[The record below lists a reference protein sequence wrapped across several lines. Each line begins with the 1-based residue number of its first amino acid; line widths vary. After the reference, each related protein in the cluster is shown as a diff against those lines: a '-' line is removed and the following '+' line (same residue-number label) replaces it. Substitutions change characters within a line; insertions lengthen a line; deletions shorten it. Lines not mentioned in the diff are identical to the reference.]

1 MSKNSNIKLI
11 SASIDDELLLVELM
25 KKYHLYDG
33 IEMTDEDRL
42 ATLRPLLSSSEKGNV
57 WIICLGSKQIGYIAT
72 CNCYSIEFRGIEVW
86 IDEFYIDEQCRGQGF
101 GSEIL
106 EKVKSFLKSQGA
118 AIVHLEVDEN
128 NPKAVS
134 LYKKSGFEF
143 RERFVMMSHSLK

>member
-42 ATLRPLLSSSEKGNV
+42 AALRPLLSSSEKGNV

-72 CNCYSIEFRGIEVW
+72 CN
-86 IDEFYIDEQCRGQGF
+86 
-101 GSEIL
+101 
-106 EKVKSFLKSQGA
+106 
-118 AIVHLEVDEN
+118 
-128 NPKAVS
+128 
-134 LYKKSGFEF
+134 
-143 RERFVMMSHSLK
+143 

>member
-1 MSKNSNIKLI
+1 MDYLSWQQADWIYCYLQ
-11 SASIDDELLLVELM
+11 LLQYRV
-25 KKYHLYDG
+25 
-33 IEMTDEDRL
+33 
-42 ATLRPLLSSSEKGNV
+42 
-57 WIICLGSKQIGYIAT
+57 Q
-72 CNCYSIEFRGIEVW
+72 GIEVW